1 MATLAPLRRR
11 GGRPKGSKDGPRPAD
26 APPRGR
32 PKKNQY
38 TGTDSEGLFN
48 HISHGLTTNLYST
61 ADDER
66 QRPKKKKTSEALKKH
81 NREPPA
87 PTRKNPWT
95 QSSPPVASTS
105 RATANNVGAN
115 TVDEYEAFFTMPHFT
130 EEELDSLDHAALE
143 GPPRLPPSPSQPS
156 PSLHATTGNS
166 IAEDLRQASQ
176 HTFFSKREVFMYDAE
191 SEDEGMESQ
200 NEADETMSRNP
211 SRKTEPV
218 IVEKGKAWFKQP
230 KGMPT
235 WLYEFFR
242 DTVQPLLFEKSG
254 RKILRPAIF
263 CTQAAHSLP
272 SFWLQPEEPVLAL
285 EGYRFDPPILF
296 RPRVFFWLPHF
307 SSSDSCFY
315 IISWAYYCRDSCK
328 SYFHGWSDKLLNS
341 LPAYLR
347 LAFPAILSRKT
358 GLSKNVLTMLR
369 SGNQHKMGPS
379 GVHAMLYE
387 MHTLRYNTLLLQYL
401 ESAFEQQRGVQM
413 FNSTQSTLHPFS
425 ADPSCIPPFGD
436 FADPQRYAG
445 FVPSVSYLTSMMN
458 KAIERDEPDADQH
471 TSCLSPDQADIDDS
485 HKIIKHIANEDGVPI
500 FGALWTCMT
509 SRYIRAEALTLT
521 KSHEERI
528 GPLMGIAASAK
539 RYGLGEP
546 LVAYSD
552 DPIKDKAMLC
562 TAFPSLAKDLTPMAA
577 AHGLNSLTLPTELKV
592 VLLDSMNLIQD
603 AFLSLVG
610 PLDSDNQ
617 AHICASLDAEWNIS
631 RRVGVSV
638 LQIAPH
644 SHPSL
649 IYIIPVHKLT
659 KLPASF
665 LRFLI
670 SKQVFLIGSSIQADL
685 TRLKKQFS
693 QLDGQAFNIIDLKQF
708 AIQRGLIQKKDSGA
722 LDTLAEKF
730 LGVYLSKDPSIRKS
744 EDWEKPHLSSELIN
758 YAALDVYA
766 SRLIFEKLSE
776 TAPLDCVRHD
786 TAPGTRI
793 ALLTRE
799 GGEIAAY
806 GRISSLQAAT
816 FTAVRVKTST
826 NSRVIIDIESVLI
839 PSAAAIL
846 HVPHSSGSTTGTK
859 AGAFTLSQLRAQIT
873 SPTFSIVTPVALL
886 QYDRRCQSDSNS
898 ESDSAQRTILPED
911 IQMDTT
917 AMNES
922 SESEKE
928 EDLDHNIAA
937 TDDRDLGRALTDPNS
952 RSTCTGS
959 PNSSIIITESSQAVQ
974 NNSIWLP
981 EDEFD
986 SSPLG
991 RGLWDV
997 LNRVMNSPADFQECY
1012 TRIKKDIFHAFHMIP
1027 LSSSHGLRA
1036 VFLRTLRDHLMRWD
1050 PIIRARVDETCRKV
1064 FKIGF
1069 DLMLLRNPRY
1079 IKERTPRY
1087 VPPPSVLVPAIQHV
1101 YNIFG
1106 NARDAESG
1114 QPLFNKTAWQKANAV
1129 LELAREG
1136 YLSDPA
1142 GVVLYEKAGIDEN
1155 GLQKWKCKRGTN
1167 KLEGGPH
1174 GDIYRK
1180 FGALHDS
1187 YAEWMNADLYERS
1200 TEKFGVCAVPES
1212 LRIRLEMELYNDDTA
1227 QKFKLNA
1234 NNDWLRRRQGVAL
1247 PILPPTT
1254 SEARQYFFSKI
1265 GSFVAEASAN
1275 GRRRINYVEFA
1286 KEWNRTADGKTRH
1299 YVTSEVLSAY
1309 AKTWEKTNNARASQ
1323 ELIEAQIDMAHQTT
1337 ELFQTP
1343 TTPFPDSLKG
1353 VASSAQPQCG
1363 VVGFTDSDD
1372 YSMLSSLSVELATS
1386 HPRITPNLTV
1396 EQPNPNH
1403 RRDANSSHL
1412 SLQDCAPSKP
1422 HSHSGLAV
1430 QNSTLASTSTI
1441 NPPGS
1446 RRTGP
1451 PNSPPPVPSSYD
1463 TQQLGTTHHRW
1474 LHLRKKT

>member
-48 HISHGLTTNLYST
+48 HISYGLTTNLYST

-66 QRPKKKKTSEALKKH
+66 QRPKKKKKTSEALKKH

-95 QSSPPVASTS
+95 QSSPVASTS

-143 GPPRLPPSPSQPS
+143 
-156 PSLHATTGNS
+156 A
-166 IAEDLRQASQ
+166 QASRPHPYHWQ
-176 HTFFSKREVFMYDAE
+176 FNSRRFEASVATFMF
-191 SEDEGMESQ
+191 
-200 NEADETMSRNP
+200 P
-211 SRKTEPV
+211 RKTEPV
-218 IVEKGKAWFKQP
+218 LVEKGKAWFKQP

-254 RKILRPAIF
+254 RKLLRPAIF
-263 CTQAAHSLP
+263 YTQAAHSLP

-307 SSSDSCFY
+307 FVHQLNCPKCGGKLQKNGALTPRRITDLDSCFY
-315 IISWAYYCRDSCK
+315 IVSWAYYCRDSCK

-413 FNSTQSTLHPFS
+413 FDSTQSTLHPFS

-445 FVPSVSYLTSMMN
+445 FAPSVSYLTSMMN

-485 HKIIKHIANEDGVPI
+485 HKIIKHIANEAGVPI

-509 SRYIRAEALTLT
+509 SRYIRAQALTLT

-562 TAFPSLAKDLTPMAA
+562 TAFLSLAKDLTPMAA

-603 AFLSLVG
+603 IYARASWGLGTPDCSTFPSELDLYH
-610 PLDSDNQ
+610 PL
-617 AHICASLDAEWNIS
+617 
-631 RRVGVSV
+631 
-638 LQIAPH
+638 
-644 SHPSL
+644 
-649 IYIIPVHKLT
+649 
-659 KLPASF
+659 
-665 LRFLI
+665 FLI
-670 SKQVFLIGSSIQADL
+670 SSSIQADL
-685 TRLKKQFS
+685 TRLKKQSS
-693 QLDGQAFNIIDLKQF
+693 QLDGHAFNIIGLKQF

-730 LGVYLSKDPSIRKS
+730 LGVYLSKDLSIRKS

-758 YAALDVYA
+758 YAALDVSA

-776 TAPLDCVRHD
+776 TAPLDCVQHD

-793 ALLTRE
+793 ALLTWE

-816 FTAVRVKTST
+816 FAAVRVKTST

-839 PSAAAIL
+839 PSAAVIL
-846 HVPHSSGSTTGTK
+846 HVPHSFGSTTGTK
-859 AGAFTLSQLRAQIT
+859 AGAFTLSQLRAQST
-873 SPTFSIVTPVALL
+873 SPTFSIVTPIALL
-886 QYDRRCQSDSNS
+886 QYDRRHQSDSNS
-898 ESDSAQRTILPED
+898 ESDSAQCTILPED

-937 TDDRDLGRALTDPNS
+937 TDDRDLDEPLRTQMLEAHAQVAQTAGVTAAVEPLSILPGSLGSLTY
-952 RSTCTGS
+952 ST
-959 PNSSIIITESSQAVQ
+959 IITESS
-974 NNSIWLP
+974 
-981 EDEFD
+981 
-986 SSPLG
+986 
-991 RGLWDV
+991 
-997 LNRVMNSPADFQECY
+997 
-1012 TRIKKDIFHAFHMIP
+1012 
-1027 LSSSHGLRA
+1027 
-1036 VFLRTLRDHLMRWD
+1036 
-1050 PIIRARVDETCRKV
+1050 
-1064 FKIGF
+1064 
-1069 DLMLLRNPRY
+1069 
-1079 IKERTPRY
+1079 
-1087 VPPPSVLVPAIQHV
+1087 
-1101 YNIFG
+1101 
-1106 NARDAESG
+1106 
-1114 QPLFNKTAWQKANAV
+1114 
-1129 LELAREG
+1129 
-1136 YLSDPA
+1136 
-1142 GVVLYEKAGIDEN
+1142 
-1155 GLQKWKCKRGTN
+1155 
-1167 KLEGGPH
+1167 
-1174 GDIYRK
+1174 
-1180 FGALHDS
+1180 
-1187 YAEWMNADLYERS
+1187 
-1200 TEKFGVCAVPES
+1200 
-1212 LRIRLEMELYNDDTA
+1212 
-1227 QKFKLNA
+1227 
-1234 NNDWLRRRQGVAL
+1234 
-1247 PILPPTT
+1247 
-1254 SEARQYFFSKI
+1254 
-1265 GSFVAEASAN
+1265 
-1275 GRRRINYVEFA
+1275 
-1286 KEWNRTADGKTRH
+1286 
-1299 YVTSEVLSAY
+1299 
-1309 AKTWEKTNNARASQ
+1309 
-1323 ELIEAQIDMAHQTT
+1323 
-1337 ELFQTP
+1337 
-1343 TTPFPDSLKG
+1343 
-1353 VASSAQPQCG
+1353 
-1363 VVGFTDSDD
+1363 
-1372 YSMLSSLSVELATS
+1372 
-1386 HPRITPNLTV
+1386 
-1396 EQPNPNH
+1396 
-1403 RRDANSSHL
+1403 
-1412 SLQDCAPSKP
+1412 
-1422 HSHSGLAV
+1422 
-1430 QNSTLASTSTI
+1430 
-1441 NPPGS
+1441 
-1446 RRTGP
+1446 
-1451 PNSPPPVPSSYD
+1451 
-1463 TQQLGTTHHRW
+1463 
-1474 LHLRKKT
+1474 